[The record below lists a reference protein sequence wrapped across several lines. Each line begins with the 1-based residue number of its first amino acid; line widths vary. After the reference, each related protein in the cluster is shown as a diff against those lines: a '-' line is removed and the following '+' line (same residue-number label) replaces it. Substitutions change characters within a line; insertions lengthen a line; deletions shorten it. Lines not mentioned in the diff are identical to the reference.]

1 MFGLIFAI
9 PQEYKKQLKKTG
21 VHQEHLTEPWEN
33 LEVLTTEVIHKSFV
47 KYIFEEPATKQ
58 RLIADGLTPHQINRQ
73 MVQLSLFHHCRNKVT
88 VTVTM
93 LHYKILHDIVFT
105 ECNLFKGN
113 LATSNLCYLCLKPT
127 HLKCMLFSCPVVSK
141 F

>member
-1 MFGLIFAI
+1 M
-9 PQEYKKQLKKTG
+9 
-21 VHQEHLTEPWEN
+21 
-33 LEVLTTEVIHKSFV
+33 LTTEVIHKSFV

-58 RLIADGLTPHQINRQ
+58 RLIADGLTPHQINGQ
-73 MVQLSLFHHCRNKVT
+73 MVQLSLFHHCRNKDFK

-93 LHYKILHDIVFT
+93 LQYKILHIVFT

-113 LATSNLCYLCLKPT
+113 LATSNLCYLCLKPK
-127 HLKCMLFSCPVVSK
+127 HLKFMLFSCPVVSK